1 MKNNFFR
8 KFFIFWFFSSLHI
21 SIAATFWG
29 VITFILLGLKFNFSL
44 LIIFFITFF
53 VYNLNRMGIEESDKI
68 NYPERVEFALKYG
81 KLLLYLSIIFYIFA
95 VLLAFLYNIL
105 VMLLTVLPFFI
116 ILLYDRVKKF
126 FLIKSLIIG
135 ILWASS
141 VILVAASL
149 NTFNTT
155 VFSFFLFVFLRDFIN
170 SIFFDIRD
178 VSGDKVKGIKTLP
191 VEIGVKK
198 TLFLLKI
205 LNIFSGF
212 LLIIFVIFKL
222 LPVVAYSLIGLVF
235 YNMIYYE
242 LYKRK
247 INKIL
252 LYDVIADSEIYF
264 AAFLII
270 ITAKLFGIL

>member
-1 MKNNFFR
+1 
-8 KFFIFWFFSSLHI
+8 
-21 SIAATFWG
+21 
-29 VITFILLGLKFNFSL
+29 
-44 LIIFFITFF
+44 
-53 VYNLNRMGIEESDKI
+53 MGIEESDKI